1 MTTCFPFIRYLFF
14 ITLFIISAVIIKTST
29 TLEVVGFNVL
39 NIFGALF
46 GISIAM
52 DVMEYTTRPTS
63 KNKVIAYFF
72 TAGAI
77 LMFVGILLTTIGYDK
92 MVMEHAKDGHVF
104 QLDDSYRALIEEI
117 KDISISTIALTVVSS
132 IAIFYRWEDL
142 RDIFNLVIDPII
154 NTRLFGAWI
163 LRVILCVSLISLG
176 FAILGSEGNSDLGF
190 LRFLLGVFIP
200 FAILVL
206 LFFKENEKYLI
217 TLVLSTTILLWSANL
232 HGTNAQLPDY
242 EFNRYEKPLYGV
254 TYVLA
259 SLGILEFG
267 SIYAT
272 NLVTGL
278 FKIGLPLATVGLS
291 SYLVF
296 LGNKFF
302 ELTRY
307 EKIQ

>member
-1 MTTCFPFIRYLFF
+1 M
-14 ITLFIISAVIIKTST
+14 
-29 TLEVVGFNVL
+29 EVVGFNVL

-52 DVMEYTTRPTS
+52 DVLEYNKPTS
-63 KNKVIAYFF
+63 SKHKFIAYFF
-72 TAGAI
+72 AAGAI

-104 QLDDSYRALIEEI
+104 QLDDSFRSLIEEI
-117 KDISISTIALTVVSS
+117 KDISITTIALTVVSS

-142 RDIFNLVIDPII
+142 RDIFNLIIEPII
-154 NTRLFGAWI
+154 NTRLLGAWV
-163 LRVILCVSLISLG
+163 LRVILCVSLICLG
-176 FAILGSEGNSDLGF
+176 FAILGSEDNSDNSKLGF
-190 LRFLLGVFIP
+190 FRFMNGLFFP
-200 FAILVL
+200 FVILVF
-206 LFFKENEKYLI
+206 LFTKFNLKYFVSSIICFIFLAA
-217 TLVLSTTILLWSANL
+217 SAGI
-232 HGTNAQLPDY
+232 HSKHSQLPNY

-267 SIYAT
+267 SIYST

-291 SYLVF
+291 SYLVY